1 MHPEIENL
9 IKIALADGQVTD
21 KEREI
26 ILRKA
31 EKLGLDLDEVEMYL
45 EGILDSNK
53 QDNSSTLTQATSP
66 SLGSKTLKNDTFSDR
81 KFTPKKVKQIERA
94 QLNKE
99 NELELKISELS
110 DSKKVLFNN
119 LEKLIDEIRIPQR
132 DLVKIKS
139 SFDKQLNS
147 IKEDY
152 KKNANIK
159 LGKFINE
166 INTAIAKKFGGG
178 KLNFDKPEKFIGLD
192 FMELTKLIETE
203 GGLNL
208 DDLQSK
214 RKKIRLLLYFLCI
227 PPFYYVYINFLGL
240 PEGLNHIENSG
251 YKTLFGFAIL
261 ISLGMKIISL
271 SELIAGKK
279 SNLSRV
285 DLNSIIREVRRKYSN
300 NFDEL
305 LKLKNEI
312 IRLELIQKN
321 LKLKDI
327 AVYEKFLKT
336 K

>member
-1 MHPEIENL
+1 MNPEIEKL
-9 IKIALADGQVTD
+9 IKMALVDGQVTD

-31 EKLGLDLDEVEMYL
+31 EKLGLDTDEVEMYL
-45 EGILDSNK
+45 EGSLDSKK
-53 QDNSSTLTQATSP
+53 QDNSSKMIIETSDNIE
-66 SLGSKTLKNDTFSDR
+66 SKTFKSDTSSDR
-81 KFTPKKVKQIERA
+81 KFTPKKVKKIEPA
-94 QLNKE
+94 QLNKVS
-99 NELELKISELS
+99 ELELKISQLS
-110 DSKKVLFNN
+110 ESKKILFNN
-119 LEKLIDEIRIPQR
+119 LEKLIEDIKSPQR

-139 SFDKQLNS
+139 SFDKQLNL

-152 KKNANIK
+152 KKNVSTT

-166 INTAIAKKFGGG
+166 INTAIATKFGGG
-178 KLNFDKPEKFIGLD
+178 KLNFDKLEKFIGLNI
-192 FMELTKLIETE
+192 MELTKLIETE

-208 DDLQSK
+208 DDLQGK

-261 ISLGMKIISL
+261 ISLGIKIISL
-271 SELIAGKK
+271 SELIAEKK
-279 SNLSRV
+279 SNFSDA
-285 DLNSIIREVRRKYSN
+285 DLNPIIREVRRKYSN
-300 NFDEL
+300 EFDEL
-305 LKLKNEI
+305 LRFKNEI

>member
-1 MHPEIENL
+1 MSPEIDKL
-9 IKIALADGQVTD
+9 IEMALADGQISD

-31 EKLGLDLDEVEMYL
+31 EKLGLDVDEVEMYL
-45 EGILDSNK
+45 EGSLLSNIPI
-53 QDNSSTLTQATSP
+53 NSAKIISEKVVNLE
-66 SLGSKTLKNDTFSDR
+66 SKPLISEIANNR
-81 KFTPKKVKQIERA
+81 NFTPKIVTPIEPA
-94 QLNKE
+94 LLNNE
-99 NELELKISELS
+99 NELKLKILELS

-119 LEKLIDEIRIPQR
+119 LDKLIKNIKIQQI
-132 DLVKIKS
+132 DLIKIKS

-152 KKNANIK
+152 KKNANNK

-178 KLNFDKPEKFIGLD
+178 RLIFEKPEKFIGLD

-271 SELIAGKK
+271 SELIAEKK

-285 DLNSIIREVRRKYSN
+285 DLNSIIREIRRKYSN
-300 NFDEL
+300 EFDEL
-305 LKLKNEI
+305 VRLKNEI
-312 IRLELIQKN
+312 IRLESIQNN

-327 AVYEKFLKT
+327 AVYEKFIKA

>member
-1 MHPEIENL
+1 MNPEIEKL
-9 IKIALADGQVTD
+9 IKMALVDGQVTD

-31 EKLGLDLDEVEMYL
+31 EKLGLDTDEVEMYL
-45 EGILDSNK
+45 EGSLDSKK
-53 QDNSSTLTQATSP
+53 QDNSSKMIIETSDNIE
-66 SLGSKTLKNDTFSDR
+66 SKTFKSDTSSDR
-81 KFTPKKVKQIERA
+81 KFTPKKVKKIEPA
-94 QLNKE
+94 QLNKVS
-99 NELELKISELS
+99 ELELKISQLS
-110 DSKKVLFNN
+110 ESKKILFNN
-119 LEKLIDEIRIPQR
+119 LEKLIEDIKSPQR

-139 SFDKQLNS
+139 SFDKQLNL

-152 KKNANIK
+152 KKNVSTN

-166 INTAIAKKFGGG
+166 INTAIATKFGGG
-178 KLNFDKPEKFIGLD
+178 KLNFDKLEKFIGLD

-214 RKKIRLLLYFLCI
+214 RKKQRILLCILCI
-227 PPFYYVYINFLGL
+227 PTFYYVYVNFIGL
-240 PEGLNHIENSG
+240 DYIENSG
-251 YKTLFGFAIL
+251 YKMIFGYIIIVAL
-261 ISLGMKIISL
+261 AMKIISL
-271 SELIAGKK
+271 SKLIAEKK

-285 DLNSIIREVRRKYSN
+285 DLNLIISEVRKKYSKE
-300 NFDEL
+300 FDGL

-327 AVYEKFLKT
+327 AVYEKFIKT

>member
-1 MHPEIENL
+1 MNPEIEKL
-9 IKIALADGQVTD
+9 IKMALVDRQVTD

-31 EKLGLDLDEVEMYL
+31 EKLGLDTDEVEMYL
-45 EGILDSNK
+45 EGSLDSKK
-53 QDNSSTLTQATSP
+53 QDNSSKLFQEISVN
-66 SLGSKTLKNDTFSDR
+66 LESKTLKSASPSVRN
-81 KFTPKKVKQIERA
+81 FTPRKVSQIEPA
-94 QLNKE
+94 LLNHE
-99 NELELKISELS
+99 NELKFKISELS
-110 DSKKVLFNN
+110 ENKKVLLDN
-119 LEKLIDEIRIPQR
+119 LENLIDDIKSSQR
-132 DLVKIKS
+132 DLVKIKNG
-139 SFDKQLNS
+139 FDKQLNFK
-147 IKEDY
+147 KEEF

-159 LGKFINE
+159 IGKFINE

-178 KLNFDKPEKFIGLD
+178 RLIFEKPEKFIGMD
-192 FMELTKLIETE
+192 FMELTKLIESE

-208 DDLQSK
+208 DDLQGK

-227 PPFYYVYINFLGL
+227 PPFYYVYINFIGL

-261 ISLGMKIISL
+261 ISLVMKIISL
-271 SELIAGKK
+271 SELIADKK

-300 NFDEL
+300 EFDEL
-305 LKLKNEI
+305 VRFKNEI
-312 IRLELIQKN
+312 IGLELIQKN

-327 AVYEKFLKT
+327 AVYEKFIKT

>member
-53 QDNSSTLTQATSP
+53 QDNSSTLTQATSL

-227 PPFYYVYINFLGL
+227 PPFYYFCINFRGL
-240 PEGLNHIENSG
+240 PEGLDHIENSG
-251 YKTLFGFAIL
+251 YKMLFAFIIIMSLHIKAQNLSAL
-261 ISLGMKIISL
+261 I
-271 SELIAGKK
+271 EEKK

-285 DLNSIIREVRRKYSN
+285 DLNSIIREIRRKYKN
-300 NFDEL
+300 EFDEL

>member
-1 MHPEIENL
+1 MNPEIEKL
-9 IKIALADGQVTD
+9 IKMALADGQVTD

-26 ILRKA
+26 IFRKA
-31 EKLGLDLDEVEMYL
+31 EKLGLDVDEVEMHL
-45 EGILDSNK
+45 EGSLDYNK
-53 QDNSSTLTQATSP
+53 PHNSTIIIQETAVNLE
-66 SLGSKTLKNDTFSDR
+66 SKTLISEIANTR
-81 KFTPKKVKQIERA
+81 NFTPKTVKPIEPA
-94 QLNKE
+94 LLNHE
-99 NELELKISELS
+99 NELKLKISELS
-110 DSKKVLFNN
+110 KNKKVLFNN
-119 LEKLIDEIRIPQR
+119 LEELIDEIKIPQS
-132 DLVKIKS
+132 DLVKIKN
-139 SFDKQLNS
+139 SFDKQLNTL
-147 IKEDY
+147 KEDF

>member
-1 MHPEIENL
+1 MHPEIEKL

-31 EKLGLDLDEVEMYL
+31 EKLGLDVDEVEMYL

-53 QDNSSTLTQATSP
+53 KDNSSTLTQATSL
-66 SLGSKTLKNDTFSDR
+66 SLGSKTFKSDTSIDR

-285 DLNSIIREVRRKYSN
+285 DLNPIIREIRRKYSKE
-300 NFDEL
+300 FDEL
-305 LKLKNEI
+305 LRLKNEI